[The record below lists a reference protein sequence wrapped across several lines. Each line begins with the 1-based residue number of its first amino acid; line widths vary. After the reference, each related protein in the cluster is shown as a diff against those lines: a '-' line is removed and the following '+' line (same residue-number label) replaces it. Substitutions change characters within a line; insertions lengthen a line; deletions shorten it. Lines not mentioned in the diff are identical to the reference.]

1 VTVASLDEQQRIL
14 VLTAAVEGLALLAK
28 GLRRRGA
35 NCHLCDYSPD
45 VVRFHFAH
53 WRELKSA
60 TEGCSASGAN
70 PIGGGIRDRMK
81 LAAILADLE
90 AATDQALEPFIRWY
104 AVSRIYKRQERF
116 LTYLALRRVALLNL
130 HHPEPSAPLAEA
142 ICLEAISRVLGWY
155 PHDFCEGQD

>member
-1 VTVASLDEQQRIL
+1 MMASLDEQQRIL

-35 NCHLCDYSPD
+35 NCHLCEYSPD
-45 VVRFHFAH
+45 VVRFHLAH

-60 TEGCSASGAN
+60 TEGCSAAGAN
-70 PIGGGIRDRMK
+70 PIGGGIRDRMR

-90 AATDQALEPFIRWY
+90 AATDQALEPLLRWQS
-104 AVSRIYKRQERF
+104 VSRIYKRQERF
-116 LTYLALRRVALLNL
+116 SRYLALRRVALLNL

-142 ICLEAISRVLGWY
+142 ICLEAIARALGWY
-155 PHDFCEGQD
+155 RHEPCEGED